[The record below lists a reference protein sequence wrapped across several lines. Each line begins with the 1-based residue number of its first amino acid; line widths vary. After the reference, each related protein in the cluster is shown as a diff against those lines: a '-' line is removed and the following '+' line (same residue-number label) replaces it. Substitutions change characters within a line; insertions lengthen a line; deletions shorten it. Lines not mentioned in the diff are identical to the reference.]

1 MFKPFALAFFVAF
14 FVWVGA
20 IVVSTDPHERMHR
33 AALPIA
39 LIGKATVAVM
49 VQIEPEWAASTYNFF
64 LKLEYGF
71 KYTIWSVFYE
81 EEWRTSQAPTTAGV
95 PPAQAAASAASKS
108 PPEPARKS
116 YPGQRFAPPAP
127 PASSTASAT
136 PAMPR

>member
-20 IVVSTDPHERMHR
+20 IVISTDPHERMHR

-39 LIGKATVAVM
+39 LIGKATVAVV

-64 LKLEYGF
+64 LQLEYGF

-81 EEWRTSQAPTTAGV
+81 EEWRTSQTPITASAPPG
-95 PPAQAAASAASKS
+95 PAAASAPSKS
-108 PPEPARKS
+108 PPEPARRS
-116 YPGQRFAPPAP
+116 YPGQRSSPPAP
-127 PASSTASAT
+127 PASAATSASLAVS
-136 PAMPR
+136 R